1 MPAHS
6 AFIADAHPNA
16 HLPATPEPT
25 MNREFQPTSKR
36 TRLAAIL
43 VAVLCT
49 VLVGSGIDGLAGHF
63 YGQAIEQATSGHITL
78 AQR

>member
-1 MPAHS
+1 
-6 AFIADAHPNA
+6 
-16 HLPATPEPT
+16 

-49 VLVGSGIDGLAGHF
+49 ALVGSGIDGLAGHF
-63 YGQAIEQATSGHITL
+63 YGQAIEQAASGHITL